1 MGIALGGHT
10 VGGPAGVAHG
20 TGGRGDAFFGSQFFF
35 QRGKLARGAH
45 HMQVALTGKG
55 HASRVVPAI
64 LQTAQAFNHNGNS
77 RPVTRI
83 TDNAAHKVPPFMPGK
98 ARSQTTLVAL

>member
-1 MGIALGGHT
+1 MGIALGGHA
-10 VGGPAGVAHG
+10 VGSPAGVPHG
-20 TGGRGDAFFGSQFFF
+20 AGRRGDAFFCGQLFF
-35 QRGKLARGAH
+35 QRGQFARGAR
-45 HMQVALTGKG
+45 HMQTPLTGKG

-64 LQTAQAFNHNGNS
+64 FQTAQTLNHNGNS